1 MVEIVV
7 IGVERCRTV
16 ALGGVGAVVLVQPV
30 VVPLRWRE
38 VEVVVVVVVGAAGV
52 GVVWGL

>member
-1 MVEIVV
+1 M
-7 IGVERCRTV
+7 
-16 ALGGVGAVVLVQPV
+16 GGVGAVVLVQPV